1 MQKIKQILML
11 FVMVMTFGF
20 FAQSETLA
28 PQKGVIRVKLQ
39 PEAAAQV
46 GTKSLKSVNGRLNS
60 GIRALDL
67 TAQKAKVVKMQR
79 VFPYSPQFE
88 DRMAIYGLDRWYE
101 VCFDEEMNPEEVKAM
116 YEATAG
122 VQVATCK
129 VPMSLRDGTGAYHV
143 VSAMSADRGSAMPFN
158 DPRLSA
164 QWHYNNVGANSG
176 SRVGADVNLFEAWK
190 ITTGKSNVIVAI
202 IDGGIDYTHEDLA
215 ANVLINE
222 AELNGTPGVD
232 DDGNGY
238 VDDVYG
244 WNFCTNTKDVY
255 PHNHGTHVA
264 GTVAAVNN
272 NGIGVCGVAGGDGT
286 PGSGVRLLSAQVF
299 DSRSGSGDAD
309 FASAIVYAANR
320 GASIANCSWGWAE
333 DGYYEQDVLDAI
345 DYFVGT
351 KASAEAAAGVSVQR
365 NLAGGIMFF
374 ATGNDGLTGNFYP
387 ACYENVVAVG
397 SMTDDF
403 TIAPY
408 SNNGPWVDIVAPG
421 GLMTYNSAS
430 GVLSTLPGDTYGF
443 NEGTSMATPHVT
455 GVAALVVSQYGNP
468 DMSAETIRQ
477 QILTSVNDIYEYNS
491 ALVGLHGVGY
501 IDAAKA
507 LQMNPEGEAP
517 EAITS
522 FNALPAQ
529 DNITVEWV
537 IPNSSTGNVN
547 HHILYYSTEEFTADS
562 DLSGVN
568 SVVVDTKFANSG
580 ETFTYELSGLK
591 SLTTYYIAIKG
602 VDRWGNAA
610 PLSPVVSATT
620 NAGPLMTVDKSSLTM
635 TIDAASSLSGS
646 AIFNIGNNDE
656 GLLKWSGKI
665 ATKTYTPATKSLS
678 GNLSAHGVIGKL
690 KSRIGAELY
699 ANTSEKFNTADFSAT
714 DYPISLQYYSE
725 YWASIGEED
734 KSLPNSQAQYF
745 HVDEELYPEG
755 FNLTHV
761 QVTSTYGK
769 NPIVQIYKSGGAL
782 VPANMLQDI
791 TPSYFYS
798 GIQIQLT
805 EQIHFAPGES
815 FWVVVHYPAESN
827 SNGYQLGL
835 GKSNYAWAG
844 YSYMSCD
851 GGATWTPLVEALKG
865 SPYES
870 LGENISWTIA
880 AISKNPAWDKVFS
893 LTPAEGTV
901 KHGETQEVTIQND
914 GQKLVNGTYKFNVSF
929 TTNESEKNSIVI
941 PVTVTVKN
949 NKPEMAPAKVVDFGS
964 LLLGQS
970 KTIEVEVYNN
980 GYGVFTGNYGYLQSS
995 SWTISSPDFTLKDVP
1010 SSGFAARSSAKF
1022 KIIYTPTVAGVNS
1035 ATVTFKSAAGI
1046 EFKVYVQGVAIDP
1059 AKIIVE
1065 PAVTVLGDINVDAE
1079 PVESKFTIKNEGNY
1093 PLEYVFPKFS
1103 DQQIEASNGKASH
1116 KFGYSTLSNL
1126 GDATSF
1132 AYDGNPELIG
1142 ETEVTSVFTDN
1153 VKNTKPIA
1161 LGFNFPFY
1169 GKYYNEVYINS
1180 LGGLAFSV
1188 GEYNHFPPLTPTS
1201 SSLQGV
1207 AYISAYGHQ
1216 LQFGPNSH
1224 VTYAKQD
1231 GKFVVKYDN
1240 VLAVKYDVETTPI
1253 SFRIMLSANGDIEI
1267 FYDDYKR
1274 TEMGYDDWGNEVE
1287 VDCLFQGGSTLFCGI
1302 KDEANAD
1309 ALVVTSSDIADY
1321 WGTSEDPAGQVYKQF
1336 QTKTSVKFEAP
1347 APYFVKGITP
1357 AYGIVSPG
1365 ESVEVTATIFGDAT
1379 MVAGKITNRLA
1390 IETNDPNNAT
1400 AYASFNANIIG
1411 DLIPVA
1417 SVKQETIDF
1426 GQVFRNSDAKAVFT
1440 VENIGRNI
1448 LTVES
1453 ATIESDVFAIDFAST
1468 AIKPGMSKDFIITMN
1483 TNTEGTYSADLNVIF
1498 PGNDVRTYSIKGQVI
1513 GSPEADLS
1521 ISEITETVESGA
1533 ELSKELTI
1541 TNSGNETLVYSI
1553 VPGAFTSVNDPS
1565 IADAKVSYVY
1575 SASVDDEN
1583 VKFEWVDIENG
1594 LGDRNSFSYY
1604 NANDYLEVN
1613 LPFEFPF
1620 YGQKYTKMYIY
1631 NTGFVSFT
1639 KRSDE
1644 KIWPEPPAE
1653 FPTGSIYTN
1662 IIAPYWG
1669 LHTMDNNATAGTYHY
1684 MTENEVVV
1692 SWMEYGNSMNIGVC
1706 FQLIMKKDG
1715 SFKYQ
1720 YKGVGDYAIIYDTF
1734 GLAGACNEGGSQYFL
1749 LPDRY
1754 IQFGNAVQFSPVAEA
1769 SVEPSASKTVTLN
1782 VNTNKMAGD
1791 YSDAVTINTN
1801 VPHKE
1806 KISFPVNITI
1816 TGAANPVFPGAL
1828 SLEHVAGYQETPSE
1842 ESGPGVLY
1850 NGSPYEIQFQVQNTG
1865 TAPMTIL
1872 DIAYD
1877 SPLDADE
1884 YPMFMLLAQM
1894 LIPDWFTGET
1904 SLQWQVYDYYRGMP
1918 IEVTPSQPLL
1928 LSMPISWDCYATIGE
1943 YSLPLTFTYT
1953 LDGESEL
1960 TKTVDLKFIVT
1971 DVPELWLDKSEI
1983 AIVNAAPDFTSEE
1996 VLNISNEG
2004 NYKLTYSLRLDPTGV
2019 GEVVEEDEGGGI
2031 APLSVKA
2038 ELSEAQLAELQKN
2051 LSKEIK
2057 PLDVPTTLY
2066 DGPSDFE
2073 YNNILFHTSLE
2084 GPSYSY
2090 GAGNTYSKYISATHF
2105 VAPEEGFNISHVYF
2119 ATQLSNQDGSYITNA
2134 EFEVEIVAGNDYEN
2148 GNVIG
2153 KGTLVIDKM
2162 ETPRFVIAT
2171 LDRAVYIN
2179 PGQEFYVRITYP
2191 VGVQYP
2197 AYIVYKEDP
2206 VTDFRYMG
2214 FVEGYGWFDVAALF
2228 KNQYGSLG
2236 YVMSCIETVPG
2247 SPWVKL
2253 LNSEKEGEI
2262 APSESLDVKFAI
2274 NAASAPLEEGNKA
2287 MLVIKSNDP
2296 SMPVI
2301 NFPITLDRNHTP
2313 VITVPT
2319 EAIVV
2324 PEASAPT
2331 VDVVVSDADGDNMTV
2346 LFTDNAGISSI
2357 KNITILDGGKVTD
2370 NGEEGLLVEGGWVK
2384 LEVEIKPDYE
2394 TAGDYS
2400 FTVAAIDSYNQESS
2414 ATVNYTVEHTNRAPE
2429 HVAISNMLL
2438 GLEETSPIFRFA
2450 DYFSDPDGDE
2460 LSYQVKVI
2468 DESIVSFY
2476 QSASGVIF
2484 YGEKEGST
2492 NVEITVSDGYAK
2504 TTVIFS
2510 IEVSKEAGLD
2520 SIAVDAAVS
2529 VYPNPVVETLYVSC
2543 DFNGEVEYSIYSE
2556 NGAKVFSQKS
2566 ENIVGVPTALNVAHL
2581 SDGLY
2586 ILHVKAGD
2594 KVLTHSIVKK

>member
-678 GNLSAHGVIGKL
+678 GNLSAPGVIGKL

-1928 LSMPISWDCYATIGE
+1928 LSMPMSWDCYATIGE

-2581 SDGLY
+2581 SDRLY